1 MITLQSNN
9 KLTPIKNVDFGI
21 IQYNLNRDLIPKNVF
36 NFTNNR
42 PNDKIQK
49 IHSKLIDIRKR
60 IYKLKN
66 IYYTKTQIFVI
77 FLQIFNF

>member
-49 IHSKLIDIRKR
+49 VCS
-60 IYKLKN
+60 
-66 IYYTKTQIFVI
+66 
-77 FLQIFNF
+77 